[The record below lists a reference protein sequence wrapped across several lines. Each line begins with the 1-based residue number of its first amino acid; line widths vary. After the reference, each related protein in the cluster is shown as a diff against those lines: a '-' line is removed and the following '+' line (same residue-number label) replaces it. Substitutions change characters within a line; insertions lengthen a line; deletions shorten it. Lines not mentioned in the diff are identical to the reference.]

1 MVIGQRQIHH
11 RADHNL
17 VVDHHGALLDLVHA
31 ENAGLRRI
39 QDRGRHQRAVNAAVR
54 NGEAS
59 ASHVIRGYLAVAGAV
74 AEIGDLRFNLGKVH
88 ATGIADDRHDKA
100 LRRADGDAD
109 IVIVLVNDVGAVDLG
124 VDGREFLQRLDR
136 GKNEHAHETK
146 PGSVG
151 GLEFLAV
158 VGAHLHHRRHVDLV
172 EGGQHRRRVLGRL
185 EACRDDLA
193 KLRHRHAFLARRV
206 LCPRL
211 LARRGCHGCRCGRL
225 W

>member
-11 RADHNL
+11 RADQNL

-31 ENAGLRRI
+31 ENAGLRRV

-59 ASHVIRGYLAVAGAV
+59 ARHVIRRDFAVAGAV
-74 AEIGDLRFNLGKVH
+74 AKIGDLRLNLGKVH
-88 ATGIADDRHDKA
+88 ATSIADDRHDKA

-109 IVIVLVNDVGAVDLG
+109 IVVVLVNDVGAVDLG
-124 VDGREFLQRLDR
+124 VDSRELLQRLDR
-136 GKNEHAHETK
+136 GKNEHAHETE

-151 GLEFLAV
+151 RLELLAV
-158 VGAHLHHRRHVDLV
+158 IGAHLHHRRHVDLV

-206 LCPRL
+206 LGTRL
-211 LARRGCHGCRCGRL
+211 LARHGCRDCGRGRL